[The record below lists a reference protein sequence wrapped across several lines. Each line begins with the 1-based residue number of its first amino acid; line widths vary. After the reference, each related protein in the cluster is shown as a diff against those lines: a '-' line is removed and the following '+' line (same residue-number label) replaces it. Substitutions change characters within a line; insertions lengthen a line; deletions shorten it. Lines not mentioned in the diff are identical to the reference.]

1 MITSF
6 VQTRGSIPILWKQ
19 IVDMS
24 YRPRL
29 QIQSLNSDNL
39 GPTKSHIEDQISTYG
54 EQLFLNLIS
63 WRGFEGTLRLAFK
76 ETMDNVHP
84 QKLNFILYILFTL
97 FFILFHK
104 FYFMNFISFKFTSVK
119 YEEFFFNRECKKMN
133 YKNVT
138 KLLNSIHSDISRHS
152 FFALNGSRVISQQVG
167 VIRTN
172 CLDCLDRTNLVQ
184 TLISLELLK
193 KQFEFLGIEN
203 MYNLFFFFFF
213 FFFL

>member
-39 GPTKSHIEDQISTYG
+39 GPTKSHIEDQISMYG

-76 ETMDNVHP
+76 ETMNNVHP
-84 QKLNFILYILFTL
+84 QKLNFILFYIFYLLHFL
-97 FFILFHK
+97 
-104 FYFMNFISFKFTSVK
+104 FYFTNFIS
-119 YEEFFFNRECKKMN
+119 
-133 YKNVT
+133 
-138 KLLNSIHSDISRHS
+138 
-152 FFALNGSRVISQQVG
+152 
-167 VIRTN
+167 
-172 CLDCLDRTNLVQ
+172 
-184 TLISLELLK
+184 
-193 KQFEFLGIEN
+193 
-203 MYNLFFFFFF
+203 
-213 FFFL
+213 